1 MDIIL
6 SHTTDQPIYRQIKE
20 QITAQILNGQM
31 LDHQPLPSIRILAK
45 TLKVSVITTKRAY
58 EELEK
63 EGYIFT
69 IPGKGSFISRQDK
82 DQLRKKKLSEV
93 RARLSEIVRD
103 CESFNIDKEQLV
115 RMIREMKR

>member
-31 LDHQPLPSIRILAK
+31 PDHQPLPSIRTLAK